1 MEEIQTNPGRRG
13 ETLTRGRDVWVTG
26 VGLVSSLASGG
37 QAHWEVLTKGS
48 LRPRV
53 DAETYDPYPVHRLCD
68 ICIGDHIPN
77 KADLRQMGRWQQIG
91 TYAAGQALDD
101 AHLKGNID
109 LLADTDLVVA
119 AGNGERDPTADAAI
133 LESSQAASPDAVS
146 LISALQSALRPTLYL
161 AELSNLLAG
170 NISIIHGVTK
180 SSRTFKGEEQA
191 GVAAVQDA
199 ASRIADG
206 TSRIALVG
214 GAFNAERSDLHL
226 SLELCKALW
235 HGSFVPISHR
245 AELGGGIVLGSVGSF
260 VVLEE
265 ADHARNRGV
274 RPYARVKGV
283 ASSRLKLAAVPDETV
298 AGDGSLED
306 FLSDVS
312 RSSFDVLSGASGVQA
327 ALEREVAF
335 VGPLERNRL
344 ARNIR
349 FYGDAIG
356 HGMEAHFSS
365 GIALAAIALA
375 NGSFYPPF
383 GGDRGK
389 SSRSETLATERVLVT
404 GFGHWRGAGAA
415 LLEAVEGGR

>member
-1 MEEIQTNPGRRG
+1 MEEMQTEGPG
-13 ETLTRGRDVWVTG
+13 EALGRARDLWVTG
-26 VGLVSSLASGG
+26 VGLVSSLASGAE
-37 QAHWEVLTKGS
+37 AHWDALTTCPF
-48 LRPRV
+48 RPTV
-53 DAETYDPYPVHRLCD
+53 DTESYAPYPVHRLCD
-68 ICIGDHIPN
+68 ISVGDQIPN

-91 TYAAGQALDD
+91 VFAAGQALDD
-101 AHLKGNID
+101 ANLKGD
-109 LLADTDLVVA
+109 FERLADIDLVVA

-133 LESSQAASPDAVS
+133 LRALQTPSPHSVS

-191 GVAAVQDA
+191 GIAALQDA
-199 ASRIADG
+199 VNRIAEG

-226 SLELCKALW
+226 SLEICEALW
-235 HGSFVPISHR
+235 HGKVVPINLR
-245 AELGGGIVLGSVGSF
+245 AASGGGIVLGSVGSF

-265 ADHARNRGV
+265 AEHARSRGV
-274 RPYARVKGV
+274 RPYAQVRGMASARVNLATTSGDT
-283 ASSRLKLAAVPDETV
+283 ASSDF
-298 AGDGSLED
+298 SLNA
-306 FLSDVS
+306 FLREVT
-312 RSSFDVLSGASGVQA
+312 RSPFDVLSGASGVQKA
-327 ALEREVAF
+327 MESEMSFL
-335 VGPLERNRL
+335 GPLVRSGQ

-356 HGMEAHFSS
+356 HGMEAQFSS

-375 NGSFYPPF
+375 NRRFYPPF
-383 GGDRGK
+383 EDER
-389 SSRSETLATERVLVT
+389 SSRIQSEKLPTGRILVT

-415 LLEAVEGGR
+415 LLETVEVGR